1 MDVKCRP
8 SWVQVPAFHL
18 ERKPQ
23 CLASDAHED
32 RVDEASGNG
41 HRLQCLQSHLASSHK
56 KGGGSQT
63 LGQCPKKSL
72 ESWWV
77 WMPVAGEAVDDKAAR
92 VTAGDK
98 VENKR
103 DEREYGKEGTEV
115 AIAHHHVKPH
125 LFGLSAG
132 ESGEVPVHCCHPPP
146 VGLVQLY
153 HLLLPRLVGDVA
165 QPFQKTL

>member
-1 MDVKCRP
+1 M
-8 SWVQVPAFHL
+8 
-18 ERKPQ
+18 
-23 CLASDAHED
+23 
-32 RVDEASGNG
+32 
-41 HRLQCLQSHLASSHK
+41 
-56 KGGGSQT
+56 T
-63 LGQCPKKSL
+63 I
-72 ESWWV
+72 
-77 WMPVAGEAVDDKAAR
+77 AGEAVNDKTAR
-92 VTAGDK
+92 VAAGDK
-98 VENKR
+98 VEKEG
-103 DEREYGKEGTEV
+103 DKGEYGEERSEV